1 MERSSTIGY
10 VLILFLFF
18 GFYYF
23 NKQNQEELQGQKD
36 AAEAVATQDSITKY
50 PDDQT
55 LYYVAPPKDTILA
68 DTNNAIAP
76 QEETI
81 TSLENELLAID
92 FTSIGGIPKKVTLK
106 EYKKYDSSALVLFED
121 NQMKLGY
128 SVPMVNGTVLNT
140 LTQNC
145 ETRKIGDY
153 SVEMITRLPNDA
165 KIIQTYTIEP
175 NSYLIGYNVQFEGLR
190 DIVSPNN
197 RYAELDWSTIVQGQ
211 EKTLKDERIA
221 STVYF
226 KYSVEDGV
234 DYLSET
240 SSDEDELDANVK
252 WVSFKQKFFNQ
263 TLINKA
269 QFVEKGT
276 IIESIDPGEDAGHI
290 KNMSAKFFIPLEQNT
305 VIEDMSLYYGPNH
318 YQTLKREDLGL
329 EKMIP
334 LGWGIF
340 GWVNKG
346 IVIPIFNWLDKY
358 FTSSGLIILLLTL
371 IIKTALFFPMFKVYK
386 STAKMKLLKPEL
398 DEIKE
403 RTGGDMQKAQQEQMK
418 LYKQAGVSP
427 LGGCLPQLVQMPILF
442 AMFRFFPASIELRQ
456 EKLWWANDLSS
467 YDSIFNF
474 PNGFEIPFYGDHV
487 SLFTLMM
494 TAVTILYTYMNS
506 QNSGQMVGPMKTV
519 MYIMPIM
526 FLGFFNNYAAALSF
540 YYFLS
545 TCITIIQNFVIRK
558 FVIDEDK
565 LHKQIQDSKKKKV
578 NVKKSGLQKRLE
590 DMAKKRGVDPRTGK
604 PLPSSNSKSKPKSNN
619 RKKK

>member
-10 VLILFLFF
+10 VLIVFLFF

-36 AAEAVATQDSITKY
+36 AAEAVATKDSINTSS
-50 PDDQT
+50 DNTVD
-55 LYYVAPPKDTILA
+55 YVAPPQMESVIDS
-68 DTNNAIAP
+68 NNVITS
-76 QEETI
+76 EEERI
-81 TSLENELLAID
+81 TSLENELISID
-92 FTSIGGIPKKVTLK
+92 FTSLGGIPKKVRLK
-106 EYKKYDSSALVLFED
+106 EYKRYDSSALVLFED

-128 SVPMVNGTVLNT
+128 SIPMVNGTVLNT

-145 ETRKIGDY
+145 ETIKIGDN
-153 SVEMITRLPNDA
+153 SVEMITTLSNDA
-165 KIIQTYTIEP
+165 KIIQTYTVEP

-197 RYAELDWSTIVQGQ
+197 RYAELDWSTVVQGQ

-276 IIESIDPGEDAGHI
+276 IIESIDPGEDADHI
-290 KNMSAKFFIPLEQNT
+290 KNMSAKFFIPLEQNS

-318 YQTLKREDLGL
+318 YQTLKGEDLGL

-346 IVIPIFNWLDKY
+346 IVIPLFNWLDKY
-358 FTSSGLIILLLTL
+358 FTSYGLIILLLTL

-604 PLPSSNSKSKPKSNN
+604 PVSTSNPKTKPKSNN